1 MNFVAMQ
8 KKNPLGKFSPL
19 PIIFLSNMKMTMKG
33 SQYYDIDMDA
43 ENFVNEIKTWL
54 LSCGI
59 SEEEIK
65 KLDDEAPAPETKKEE
80 NAEPRALKVY
90 CVEGLEYW
98 LHYSIVEFGNFY
110 MKMRGLSAEGYS
122 MFDIKE
128 LDERELEQT
137 FIYKKN
143 EKLFSIAEYL
153 KAKHAPLLCA
163 GDLIHNVGGNDAA

>member
-33 SQYYDIDMDA
+33 LQYYDIDMDA
-43 ENFVNEIKTWL
+43 ENFVNEIKAWL
-54 LSCGI
+54 QACGI

-65 KLDDEAPAPETKKEE
+65 KLDETPAQETKKEE
-80 NAEPRALKVY
+80 DGQPRALKVY

-110 MKMRGLSAEGYS
+110 MKLRGLSQEGYS

-137 FIYKKN
+137 FIYAKN
-143 EKLFSIAEYL
+143 EKLLSIAEYL
-153 KAKHAPLLCA
+153 KKDSSSLKA